1 MEAEPYPVREVPF
14 VAPPSDVEIV
24 STETGELPA
33 GPSGLTRDELRRCS
47 PFRTESRRLRFRSS
61 LSFRSVNPRLTKCTF
76 RNAQVF
82 RSRAPRM
89 ARVRPRKFAQKFRIT
104 YLCSRSCERSEQF
117 ARVPT
122 RRARFLYSKI
132 RTRPGERINEAK
144 RNVSR
149 EERVAEHRRR
159 LARRG
164 AEWLHGVMRSAG
176 RWQKQLC
183 VFVVND

>member
-1 MEAEPYPVREVPF
+1 METAGLPVIPVGYSVRILQGYTPF
-14 VAPPSDVEIV
+14 
-24 STETGELPA
+24 
-33 GPSGLTRDELRRCS
+33 
-47 PFRTESRRLRFRSS
+47 
-61 LSFRSVNPRLTKCTF
+61 PRAAK
-76 RNAQVF
+76 
-82 RSRAPRM
+82 S
-89 ARVRPRKFAQKFRIT
+89 RIT